1 MKKSMQ
7 FTRGGQRNGTGLVG
21 YVETTYKDLIEAFG
35 LPYVR
40 DGDKVTCEWVLTF
53 GDGQVATIYDWKMP
67 QTPLGKYMWHIG
79 GKCASVVER
88 IETHVLMVTV

>member
-21 YVETTYKDLIEAFG
+21 YVETTYQDLIEAFG
-35 LPYVR
+35 LPYER
-40 DGDKVTCEWVLTF
+40 NGDKTTCEWVLTF

-67 QTPLGKYMWHIG
+67 RTPMDKYMWHIG
-79 GKCASVVER
+79 GKDASVVDR